1 MLGFMTKTVLFVF
14 IQVLLMALGSPS
26 PVRAE
31 AAFQATAATGS
42 KASDHLDFS
51 IMIQPSLFLR
61 MGVKAARAVVSQ
73 NAAEAQ
79 TLPTPTTAL
88 YGTEPANEE
97 AAPRISAARITIYGN
112 NGSVNVSSATTRL
125 APDKTNPLADTGERL
140 HQTAITLPARR
151 KIVNVEQNWQ
161 HDDAGALSMLS
172 KADGGKL
179 ASRAA
184 NRVVYTAAQ
193 L

>member
-14 IQVLLMALGSPS
+14 IQVLLMALGSPL
-26 PVRAE
+26 PARAE

-61 MGVKAARAVVSQ
+61 MGVKAVQAVSQ
-73 NAAEAQ
+73 NAAEAP
-79 TLPTPTTAL
+79 TLSTPMTAL

-125 APDKTNPLADTGERL
+125 APDKTNPLAETGERL
-140 HQTAITLPARR
+140 HQTAITLAARR

-172 KADGGKL
+172 KADGGTL